1 MVYFDQNPNVLK
13 WASEELIIPYKSALD
28 GRWHRYYPDFVIQVN
43 NKHNKKE
50 TIVVEVK
57 PYKETKEPTP
67 QKNLTKKYLYEVK
80 TWSINK
86 SKWNYAIEYCRDRN
100 WKFMILTEKELFKNG
115 HSF

>member
-1 MVYFDQNPNVLK
+1 MNQGQVYLFEPKPYQNVAT
-13 WASEELIIPYKSALD
+13 ASRNPLESLQTTPTPK
-28 GRWHRYYPDFVIQVN
+28 
-43 NKHNKKE
+43 NKHNQKE

-57 PYKETKEPTP
+57 PYKETKEPIP

>member
-1 MVYFDQNPNVLK
+1 MTKKILK
-13 WASEELIIPYKSALD
+13 GIVTSAK
-28 GRWHRYYPDFVIQVN
+28 N
-43 NKHNKKE
+43 NK

-57 PYKETKEPTP
+57 PYKETREPTP
-67 QKNLTKKYLYEVK
+67 QKNITKKYLYEVK

>member
-1 MVYFDQNPNVLK
+1 MVYFDQNPNVMK
-13 WASEELIIPYKSALD
+13 WASEELIIPYKSPLD
-28 GRWHRYYPDFVIQVN
+28 NRYHRYYPDFIIQVL
-43 NKHNKKE
+43 NKHQQKE
-50 TIVVEVK
+50 TIVIEVK
-57 PYKETKEPTP
+57 PYKETLEPVS

-86 SKWNYAIEYCRDRN
+86 SKWEATIEYCKDRK